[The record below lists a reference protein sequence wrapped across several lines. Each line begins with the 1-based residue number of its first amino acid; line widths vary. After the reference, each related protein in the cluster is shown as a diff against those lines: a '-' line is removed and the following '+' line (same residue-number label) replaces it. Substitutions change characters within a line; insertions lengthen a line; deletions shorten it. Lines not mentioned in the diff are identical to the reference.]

1 MAVVVGGVIE
11 KNGKYLL
18 VQEAQ
23 KECYGKWNLPAG
35 RLDFNESIV
44 DGAIREVKEET
55 NCDIE
60 VTGICQVGNRLME
73 DSLFLTVVFQTRLL
87 SDDIKF
93 NTDEILSVKWFS
105 YEEILAM
112 EESLRSPDFI
122 VNAIKNCCNDI
133 VGSLELLQ
141 LIK

>member
-1 MAVVVGGVIE
+1 MAVVVGGVVE

-23 KECYGKWNLPAG
+23 KECCGKWNLPAG

-60 VTGICQVGNRLME
+60 VTGICQVGNRLRE
-73 DSLFLTVVFQTRLL
+73 NALFLTVIFQTKLL

-93 NTDEILSVKWFS
+93 NTDEILDVKWFS

-112 EESLRSPDFI
+112 EDELRSPDFI
-122 VNAIKNCCNDI
+122 VNAIKNCHNGVI
-133 VGSLELLQ
+133 GSLELLQ
-141 LIK
+141 LIR